1 VAAVLGSLVLLVNPT
16 PAFAHADVHASSPR
30 NGAQLKVAPK
40 SIVITFSEDVT
51 LGAKAPTILGNTG
64 AAVASTSAIN
74 GPRLT
79 VTPLKPLGRGVSTVT
94 WHVVSDDG
102 HPVAGAIAFTVGSSG
117 PRGQR
122 ISLVTMPRV
131 PTSLNGNQPGSLTV
145 TMATTA
151 RSGEVEWTSPTIPE
165 PIVWRI
171 SGNGRTAKASGVLP
185 LPGVWTMVA
194 TLMTQ
199 NYSVIVVKGDAA
211 LVPGS
216 VG

>member
-1 VAAVLGSLVLLVNPT
+1 MAAVLGSLILLVNPT

-30 NGAQLKVAPK
+30 NGAQLVSAPK
-40 SIVITFSEDVT
+40 SIVITFSEDIT
-51 LGAKAPTILGNTG
+51 LGAQAPTILSKTG
-64 AAVASTSAIN
+64 TVLASTSAVN

-79 VTPLKPLGRGVSTVT
+79 VTPMKPLGRGVTSVT

-131 PTSLNGNQPGSLTV
+131 ATSLNGNRAGSLTV
-145 TMATTA
+145 TMVTKA
-151 RSGEVEWTSPTIPE
+151 RSGEVEWTSPAIPE
-165 PIVWRI
+165 PIVWRV
-171 SGNGRTAKASGVLP
+171 SGNGRTATARGVLP
-185 LPGVWTMVA
+185 LPGVWTMEA

-199 NYSVIVVKGDAA
+199 DFSVIVVKGDATIVA
-211 LVPGS
+211 SSPR
-216 VG
+216 